1 VKSIAGTTAGIA
13 GLGLMGGS
21 FARAL
26 GRLRAS
32 GAPFPK
38 LIYACDRDP
47 RPLEA
52 ARAQGIIDGSFP
64 PEHMLPRCDLVFLC
78 LNPSTLI
85 TFTERYMD
93 FFKSGALLTDTAGVK
108 RGAAGLAVRIR
119 DDLDFIPGHP
129 MTGVEGEGFAASENV
144 VFAGKNYILTPVARN
159 RPENLAALRELLR
172 TLGFGRITE
181 TTPEDHDDKI
191 AFTSQLC
198 HVIAAALVDCED
210 DLSITRYGGGS
221 FEDLTRIALLN
232 SPMWTE
238 LFLENREKLLE
249 RIEGFEQS
257 LDEIKTLISGSRAEE
272 LEARLA
278 AVRKRRS
285 GMLQTET
292 RTAIT
297 GNGDNAFPS

>member
-1 VKSIAGTTAGIA
+1 MKSLAGCTAGIA
-13 GLGLMGGS
+13 GLGLMGGA

-32 GAPFPK
+32 GAPFPRFM
-38 LIYACDRDP
+38 YACDRDT
-47 RPLEA
+47 RPLEE
-52 ARAQGIIDGSFP
+52 ARAQGIIDGFFP
-64 PEHMLPRCDLVFLC
+64 PEQMLPRCDVVFLC

-85 TFTERYMD
+85 AFVERYMD

-108 RGAAGLAVRIR
+108 EGAANLAARIR
-119 DDLDFIPGHP
+119 DGLDFIPGHP
-129 MTGVEGEGFAASENV
+129 MAGVEGEGFAASENV
-144 VFAGKNYILTPVARN
+144 VFAGKNYILTPVPRN
-159 RPENLAALRELLR
+159 RPENLAALRELLCA
-172 TLGFGRITE
+172 LGFGRITE
-181 TTPEDHDDKI
+181 TTPEDHDGKI

-249 RIEGFEQS
+249 RIESFERS
-257 LDEIKTLISGSRAEE
+257 LDEIKTLIGGRRAEE
-272 LEARLA
+272 LEARLKT
-278 AVRKRRS
+278 VRERRS
-285 GMLQTET
+285 GMRRTET
-292 RTAIT
+292 GAPANI
-297 GNGDNAFPS
+297 

>member
-13 GLGLMGGS
+13 GLGLMGGA

-26 GRLRAS
+26 SRLRAS

-38 LIYACDRDP
+38 FIYACDRNP
-47 RPLEA
+47 YPLET
-52 ARAQGIIDGSFP
+52 ARAQGIIDGFFP
-64 PEHMLPRCDLVFLC
+64 PEHMLPRCDFVFLC

-85 TFTERYMD
+85 TFTEQYMD

-108 RGAAGLAVRIR
+108 RGAAGLAARIR

-144 VFAGKNYILTPVARN
+144 VFDGKNYILTPVPQN

-172 TLGFGRITE
+172 TMGFGRITE
-181 TTPEDHDDKI
+181 TTPEDHDGKI

-249 RIEGFEQS
+249 RIESFERS
-257 LDEIKTLISGSRAEE
+257 LDEIKALIGGSLAEE

-285 GMLQTET
+285 GMQRTET
-292 RTAIT
+292 RR
-297 GNGDNAFPS
+297 S